1 MRKKFIAFKCAA
13 KINLSLDVTG
23 KRPDGYHTL
32 ESIFQSVGVYDDIEI
47 SFEEGDSLTFE
58 CNLPNLPTDERN
70 LAVKAVYTFLKYS
83 GKQAK
88 IDISLEKRIPS
99 GAGMG
104 GGSADAAGVIWAL
117 DGLFG
122 THYSMETLCEIGL
135 QVGAD
140 VPFILMGGTA
150 YVRGIGEI
158 IQPLKP
164 LPEIPVIII
173 KGKESISTPLAYR
186 AIDAL
191 EHPMHP
197 NTKAMLQAIEH
208 QDLQA
213 LCENCGNLFEQ
224 AISCEEVIQAKKAL
238 LEAGASC
245 AVMTG
250 SGSAVFGLFPNLT
263 YSQAREVMLKVK
275 YTFRETAT
283 LKNDSFYLLEWI
295 EYPKKGGNT

>member
-1 MRKKFIAFKCAA
+1 MNKHLIALQCAS

-47 SFEEGDSLTFE
+47 RMEEGKGLSFS
-58 CNLPNLPTDERN
+58 CNLPDLPTDERN
-70 LAVKAVYTFLKYS
+70 LAVKAVSAFLQYS

-88 IDISLEKRIPS
+88 IDIRLKKNIPS

-104 GGSADAAGVIWAL
+104 GGSADAGGVIFAL
-117 DGLFG
+117 NRLFH
-122 THYSMETLCEIGL
+122 TNYSNEILCEIGL

-150 YVRGIGEI
+150 YVEGIGEI

-164 LPEIPVIII
+164 LPEIPVIIV
-173 KGKESISTPLAYR
+173 KGEESVSTPVAYR

-191 EHPMHP
+191 ENPVHPD
-197 NTKAMLQAIEH
+197 TRAMLQAIQN
-208 QDLQA
+208 QDIPA
-213 LCENCGNLFEQ
+213 LCQNCGNLFEQ
-224 AISCEEVIQAKKAL
+224 AVSCQEVIQAKKSL
-238 LEAGASC
+238 LELGASC

-250 SGSAVFGLFPNLT
+250 SGSAVFGLFPHLT
-263 YSQAREVMLKVK
+263 YSQTQELLLSLKEN
-275 YTFRETAT
+275 YTFADVTT
-283 LKNDSFYLLEWI
+283 FKNESFNIIQCCEEI
-295 EYPKKGGNT
+295 